1 MVIANGRRYGGP
13 YTCAPEASIEV
24 PEFHVCLFKNSG
36 PSSVARYS
44 AALMTG
50 TLHRLPNIEIVRGYN
65 VVVEGPSGEPVQCDG
80 DIVTALPVSAS
91 IGGDTLNLV
100 MPVT

>member
-1 MVIANGRRYGGP
+1 M
-13 YTCAPEASIEV
+13 
-24 PEFHVCLFKNSG
+24 
-36 PSSVARYS
+36 
-44 AALMTG
+44 MG
-50 TLHRLPNIEIVRGYN
+50 TLHRLPDIEIARGSH

-80 DIVTALPVSAS
+80 DVYAALPVSAS